1 MNRPTKIVISGL
13 MALGAVTLAGTPVSA
28 QQAVDVPG
36 LKPNNTATT
45 SAPIPVADTSN
56 PRPLAPITGQG
67 KMRFKVFLTSER
79 FPDEVKKALRSA
91 HGGSAVDHRPGK
103 GETYFFLR
111 GAGIL
116 QVSSNM
122 QSIRLLPTA
131 EPMKNVNLHNTSI
144 WYGPDGAA
152 HLAFPANDAGQI
164 FTTDLEGKL
173 LHTLGAPTAGQ
184 DLGNVACNEYFAN
197 NGKFAPT
204 GVDYLNGLY
213 YVSTGYSNLDYVL
226 TAQIGSNP
234 LKATWHDLSFGGRGN
249 GAGQFGTGHSITVP
263 LGQKRV
269 DVADRANAEID
280 RFTRYGHYL
289 GTLKLPPGTLSCD
302 VDYLDNYAVVPAL
315 DGPDRTKGAPIY
327 LLENDQVVSTIMP
340 KEELGLTTF
349 QHIHNA
355 VLRKVGGKLYIIM
368 QSWNPGDFAILEQ
381 VTE

>member
-1 MNRPTKIVISGL
+1 MKQRKKVVLSHL
-13 MALGAVTLAGTPVSA
+13 MTLGTVTFGTVTFAGTMAVA
-28 QQAVDVPG
+28 QQTPAVSPAVP
-36 LKPNNTATT
+36 AT
-45 SAPIPVADTSN
+45 DTN
-56 PRPLAPITGQG
+56 QRPAVPITGQG
-67 KMRFKVFLTSER
+67 KLRFKVFLTSER
-79 FPDEVKKALRSA
+79 LPEEAKKALRSA
-91 HGGSAVDHRPGK
+91 HGGSAVDHRPGR

-116 QVSSNM
+116 QVSADM

-131 EPMKNVNLHNTSI
+131 ESMKKVNLHNTSI

-152 HLAFPANDAGQI
+152 RLAFPANDAGQI

-173 LHTLGAPTAGQ
+173 LHTLGTPEAGQ
-184 DLGNVACNEYFAN
+184 DLGNTTCNEYFAK
-197 NGKFAPT
+197 NGKFSPT

-226 TAQIGSNP
+226 TAQVSVNP
-234 LKATWHDLSFGGRGN
+234 LNAVWHDLSFGGRGN

-263 LGQKRV
+263 LGRKRV

-280 RFTRYGHYL
+280 RFTRHGHYL
-289 GTLKLPPGTLSCD
+289 STLTLPKGTLSCD
-302 VDYLDNYAVVPAL
+302 VDYLENYAVVPAL

-327 LLENDQVVSTIMP
+327 LLENDQLASTIMP
-340 KEELGLTTF
+340 KEELGLATF

-355 VLRKVGGKLYIIM
+355 VLRRVGGKLYILM

-381 VTE
+381 VIE